1 MNLESYLDEFPKKI
15 AYDEGPRKRVM
26 LIISDGDSDIGK
38 LQSATSEGFATAE
51 EVEILSC

>member
-1 MNLESYLDEFPKKI
+1 LNLESYLDEFPKKI